1 RTAPRRSGAPRG
13 VPMNFFDHL
22 SGNYAEVLALTGE
35 HVVLVLQGLVL
46 ASLIGI
52 PLAVLT
58 YRAELPRSV
67 VLAIAGVFLTI
78 PSYALFGLLIA
89 PLGLGTA
96 PAVTALTMYALL
108 PVVRNTMVG
117 LRGVDPAV
125 IESARGMG
133 LSRRQILRQIE
144 LPLAW
149 PVIITGLRVA
159 TQLLLGI
166 AAISAAVNGPG
177 LGNLIFQGLSSAGT
191 PFAVYLDLE
200 GILGIVVLAV
210 LADLA
215 FAALNRVSTSR
226 GLRVDCRLRNRL

>member
-1 RTAPRRSGAPRG
+1 
-13 VPMNFFDHL
+13 MNFFDHL
-22 SGNYAEVLALTGE
+22 AGNYAEVLALTGE

-67 VLAIAGVFLTI
+67 VLAVAGVFLTI

-108 PVVRNTMVG
+108 PVVRNTVVG

-191 PFAVYLDLE
+191 PFAVYLALE

-226 GLRVDCRLRNRL
+226 GLRVD

>member
-1 RTAPRRSGAPRG
+1 
-13 VPMNFFDHL
+13 MNFFDHL

-191 PFAVYLDLE
+191 PFAVYLALE

-226 GLRVDCRLRNRL
+226 GLRVD